1 MHFFGSSACRSFL
14 FGRHCRLPPPL
25 APMDFSFRR
34 RCRLPPCLAPM
45 LFLSGGAAG
54 CSRALLPY
62 LFSLP
67 AALQV
72 APAPCFHASPCVHVF
87 PCSAAPRGSSP
98 TPPWTGVTGVTTWKD
113 SRAGWGCR
121 KSVFFSFRAALQ
133 VDPAPCSHGLSF
145 PGSAPSL
152 SARLPPYPC
161 SRYHSDSGSQKGK
174 RKDRTPESLTSPKS
188 SDSPNQ

>member
-1 MHFFGSSACRSFL
+1 MF
-14 FGRHCRLPPPL
+14 
-25 APMDFSFRR
+25 FSFRAALQVAPAPCSHGLSFPAALQVAPVPCSHAFPFR
-34 RCRLPPCLAPM
+34 RR
-45 LFLSGGAAG
+45 AAG
-54 CSRALLPY
+54 YSRALLPY

-72 APAPCFHASPCVHVF
+72 APAPCFHASPCAHVF
-87 PCSAAPRGSSP
+87 PCSAAPRVSSP

-161 SRYHSDSGSQKGK
+161 SRYHPYFGSQKGK